1 MMQPSMNPKTAFT
14 NTCMETKDTIS
25 VVEKGEQCFT
35 LILQR
40 SFKQSWSGYPPQPL
54 GYLTVGRARLENNR
68 ASSFFLLSNAIL
80 SLPEVNALFMR
91 ADHQRNSN
99 VRISALEKKFTT
111 KYVI

>member
-1 MMQPSMNPKTAFT
+1 MQPSMNPKTAFT
-14 NTCMETKDTIS
+14 NTCMETKDTTS
-25 VVEKGEQCFT
+25 VVEKCKQCSFF

-40 SFKQSWSGYPPQPL
+40 PFKQAWSGYPRQPS
-54 GYLTVGRARLENNR
+54 GYLMVGRARLENNR
-68 ASSFFLLSNAIL
+68 ASSFFLLSSAIL